1 MLLFSCSSIGG
12 HHAASLAT
20 SQGIVEACGRA
31 GAHQVC
37 HMQAVPPQLK
47 SLLRASPIRPDRWY
61 YWWRAQSAAYIVR
74 PNARLRNEIKARKR
88 RAFAGE
94 RIRPGTISVHV
105 RHGDKYVESALVEDG
120 VYLSVAEKMY
130 EAQQNLS
137 SVARTE
143 RLRQQIFLSTEDPVT
158 VEAFNAAAEWD
169 VQATDVMREAS
180 ATSTLAHAAAI
191 GPYEEVLN
199 SLMNL
204 DLALQGDGFVGTLS
218 SNWCRLID
226 ELRATVRC
234 KAHAPYLDA
243 QQDQLPY
250 DVDW

>member
-1 MLLFSCSSIGG
+1 MPRQFK
-12 HHAASLAT
+12 A
-20 SQGIVEACGRA
+20 
-31 GAHQVC
+31 
-37 HMQAVPPQLK
+37 
-47 SLLRASPIRPDRWY
+47 LLRVSPIRPDRWY

-74 PNARLRNEIKARKR
+74 PNARSRNEIEARKR

-120 VYLSVAEKMY
+120 VYLRVVEDLY
-130 EAQQNLS
+130 QAQQNLS
-137 SVARTE
+137 TVAQTE
-143 RLRQQIFLSTEDPVT
+143 RLRHRIFLSTEDPQT
-158 VEAFNAAAEWD
+158 VSAFNAAAEWD
-169 VQATDVMREAS
+169 VQVTDVMREAS
-180 ATSTLAHAAAI
+180 ATSTLAHVATV
-191 GPYEEVLN
+191 GPYEEMLN
-199 SLMNL
+199 SLMTL
-204 DLALQGDGFVGTLS
+204 DLALQSDGFVGTLS

-243 QQDQLPY
+243 QQDQPPY

>member
-1 MLLFSCSSIGG
+1 MVRCKAADVGIGE
-12 HHAASLAT
+12 
-20 SQGIVEACGRA
+20 GIMFCD
-31 GAHQVC
+31 
-37 HMQAVPPQLK
+37 MQAVPPQFK
-47 SLLRASPIRPDRWY
+47 ALLRASPVRPDKWY

-74 PNARLRNEIKARKR
+74 PNARLRNEIEARKR

-94 RIRPGTISVHV
+94 RVRSGTISVHV

-120 VYLSVAEKMY
+120 VYLRVAEEMY
-130 EAQQNLS
+130 KAQQNLS
-137 SVARTE
+137 NVARTE
-143 RLRQQIFLSTEDPVT
+143 RLRHRIFLSTEDPQT
-158 VEAFNAAAEWD
+158 VEAFGAAVEWD
-169 VQATDVMREAS
+169 VQVTDIMRESS

-191 GPYEEVLN
+191 GPYEEMLN

-243 QQDQLPY
+243 QQDKPPY